1 MLLEEKT
8 THLVEAGRFY
18 PLGATLV
25 PEGTNFALYSKN
37 ATEVWL
43 LLFDDEDV
51 VTDTIRLPERT
62 RYVFHALVHGVRAGQ
77 RYGYRVRGPF
87 DPQNGHRF
95 NDNKLLLDPYAKAVT
110 GKARNT
116 DNLLLGYRAG
126 PGLDDLGFDER
137 DSASVMPK
145 ALVIDDTFDW
155 QGDTPPNL
163 PLEQLVIYEVHLKG
177 FTAASS
183 SRTRSPGTYRGFLE
197 KIDHL
202 VELGINAVEFLPLQ
216 ERYVADFLPA
226 KGLTN
231 YWGYDTIGF
240 FAPESTYRSGSEAG
254 SAGSEVRELK
264 TLVRELHKRN
274 IEVILDVVY
283 NHTAEGSELGPTIS
297 LRGVDNATYYVL
309 NNGRYYENWSGTGNS
324 LDLSNP
330 HVVRFV
336 MDSLR
341 YWASVM
347 HVDGFRFDLASILGR
362 EKGRFQ
368 TASSFFD
375 TVAQDP
381 VLSRVKLIAEPWDL
395 GAYEVGNF
403 PVDWSE
409 WNGRFRD
416 TVRKFEKGDEGQLK
430 ELGFRLTGSSDL
442 YGDDGR
448 SAYNTINFVTCHDGF
463 TLADLVSHERKH
475 NEANGEDNRDGSDG
489 NASWNSGAEGTTD
502 DPAIQQLREQR
513 ARNLICQLLF
523 ASGTPML
530 LGGDELLRTQGG
542 NNNAYCQDSEISWFD
557 WTLKETN
564 RCFFR
569 FVQKAIAF
577 TRRHPV
583 FLRRS
588 FFHGTDITWYGPD
601 GQPPSWE
608 NPELRTIS
616 YQLDGATAE
625 SGNETAEAAYLV
637 LVTLNP
643 SWNAHAIP
651 LPSAGDH
658 QGKRRSWYRVLDTAL
673 PGDDAFPDEPVA
685 CAGPTH
691 DVAPRSTV
699 VLLAR

>member
-8 THLVEAGRFY
+8 THIVEAGRFY

-177 FTAASS
+177 FTAGSS

-381 VLSRVKLIAEPWDL
+381 VLSRVKLTAEPWDL

-475 NEANGEDNRDGSDG
+475 NEANGEDNRDGSDD

-523 ASGTPML
+523 AAGTPML

-588 FFHGTDITWYGPD
+588 FFRGTDITWYGPD
-601 GQPPSWE
+601 GQPPGWE